1 MKITLFTS
9 NNNRH
14 NYLINY
20 LGKFCEKLFVV
31 QEFRSMSSRVVPSRY
46 PTSEIMKKYF
56 SRVNDAQI
64 KFFGNSILNPD
75 SNNIKFLSLP
85 MGNLKNCS
93 ISFLSEYLKSD
104 LYIVFGSSY
113 IKGELIDFLIRK
125 KTINI
130 HMGVSPY
137 YRGADCNFWAL
148 YDNNPHLVGATVH
161 FISKGLDDGPILF
174 HALSKLK
181 NDPFEYTMSTVKSAF
196 KSIVSKIENETILK
210 IKSIPQN
217 KKKEIRYT
225 KSKDFNEEIVKKF
238 FSKDINLTLK
248 KSDNNIFKDPY
259 FLIK

>member
-1 MKITLFTS
+1 
-9 NNNRH
+9 
-14 NYLINY
+14 
-20 LGKFCEKLFVV
+20 
-31 QEFRSMSSRVVPSRY
+31 
-46 PTSEIMKKYF
+46 
-56 SRVNDAQI
+56 
-64 KFFGNSILNPD
+64 
-75 SNNIKFLSLP
+75 

-248 KSDNNIFKDPY
+248 KSENNIFKDPY